1 MAESVELPS
10 RLAILPFRNK
20 VLLPGAI
27 IRIRCTSPSSVK
39 LVEQELWQREEKGLI
54 GILPVRDAAAASSSE
69 TASVGPTLSQGK
81 TRLGSDSSERS
92 SKTQAS
98 TSSDNVKLDG
108 KHQQEVF
115 HWHNRGVAARALH
128 LSRGVEKPS
137 GRVTYIVVLEGLCRF
152 NLNELITRG
161 TYYTA
166 RVSPLEMTNAVSLIS
181 VLNYFLSL
189 DILLELEQ
197 VDQDPDFIAL
207 SRQFKATAMEL
218 ISVLEQ
224 KQKTGGKTKVL
235 LETVPVH
242 KLADIFVASFEISF
256 EEQLSMLDSVDLK
269 VRLSKATELVD
280 RHLQSIRVA
289 EKITQKVEGQ
299 LSKSQKEFLLRQQT
313 KMRSAIRLCL
323 MLNIYKCVA
332 NFLAKMVSHQAALE
346 TQWMTYPPGLR
357 NRLLGDLVGAVSMR
371 AIKEELGDNDDD
383 EDDVAA
389 LERKM
394 QSAGM
399 PSNIWKHAQ
408 RELRRLK
415 KMQPQQPGY
424 NSSRVY
430 LELLAD
436 LPWQTVSEEHELDL
450 KAAKE
455 HLDNDHYGL
464 VKIKQRIIEYL
475 AVRKLKPD
483 ARGPV
488 LCFVGPPGV
497 GKTSLASSIAA
508 ALGRKF
514 VRISLGGIKDEADI
528 RGHRRTYI
536 GSMPGRLIDGIK
548 RVGVCNPV
556 MLLDEIDKTGS
567 DVRGDPAAALL
578 EVLDPEQNNTFNDH
592 YLNVPFDLSKVI
604 FVATANRMQPIPPP
618 LLDRMEVIELP
629 GYTPE
634 EKLRIA
640 MQYLIPRVLDQHGL
654 SSEFLQIPEGMVKLV
669 IQRYT
674 REAGV
679 RNLER
684 NLAALARAAAVRVVE
699 QEQAVPLRKDMHQLA
714 SPLLDNRLAE
724 GAELEMEVIPMNE
737 NKHEISNTFSIAS
750 PLVVDEPMLEK
761 VLGPPRFDDKEA
773 AERVASPGI
782 SVGLVWTAFGGEV
795 QFVEATATAGKGELH
810 LTGQLGDVIKESA
823 QIALTW
829 VRARATDLKLA
840 AANETNFLKGRD
852 VHIHFP
858 AGAVPKDGPSAG
870 VTLVT
875 ALVSLFSQKRVRA
888 DTAMTGEMTLR
899 GLVLPVGGIKD
910 KFYVVV
916 SVLAANANTF
926 AVIVFSYIIY
936 RAKLLGML
944 FDSLMPNSV
953 QFLKK
958 FKSCCKMECGDWK
971 ILAAHRYGIK
981 RVILPERNLKDLVEV
996 PAAVLGSLEVM
1007 FLFEA
1012 YCLSALS
1019 VHVEQRF
1026 TGLLWNCS
1034 ILPAKQMEDVLEQ
1047 AFEGGC
1053 PWRQHSKL

>member
-54 GILPVRDAAAASSSE
+54 GILPVRDAAE
-69 TASVGPTLSQGK
+69 TTSVGPMLSPGVG
-81 TRLGSDSSERS
+81 TDSGEGS
-92 SKTQAS
+92 SKIQVG
-98 TSSDNVKLDG
+98 TSDPHKLDG
-108 KHQQEVF
+108 KNQQEII
-115 HWHNRGVAARALH
+115 HWHTRGVAARALH

-152 NLNELITRG
+152 SVQELSTRG

-166 RVSPLEMTNAVSLIS
+166 RVAPVDMTKSEM
-181 VLNYFLSL
+181 
-189 DILLELEQ
+189 EQ
-197 VDQDPDFIAL
+197 VEQDPDFIVL

-218 ISVLEQ
+218 ISLLEQ
-224 KQKTGGKTKVL
+224 KQKTSGRTKVL

-242 KLADIFVASFEISF
+242 KLADIFVASFEMSF
-256 EEQLSMLDSVDLK
+256 EEQLSMLDSVDVK

-299 LSKSQKEFLLRQQT
+299 LSKTQKEFFLRQQ
-313 KMRSAIRLCL
+313 
-323 MLNIYKCVA
+323 
-332 NFLAKMVSHQAALE
+332 
-346 TQWMTYPPGLR
+346 
-357 NRLLGDLVGAVSMR
+357 MR

-394 QSAGM
+394 QSAAM
-399 PSNIWKHAQ
+399 PPDIWKHAQ

-436 LPWQTVSEEHELDL
+436 LPWQKANEECELDL
-450 KAAKE
+450 KAARE
-455 HLDNDHYGL
+455 RLDSDHYGL
-464 VKIKQRIIEYL
+464 VKVKQRIIEYL
-475 AVRKLKPD
+475 AVRKLKPE

-514 VRISLGGIKDEADI
+514 VRISLGGVKDEADI

-536 GSMPGRLIDGIK
+536 GSMPGRLIDGLK
-548 RVGVCNPV
+548 RVAVCNPV

-567 DVRGDPAAALL
+567 DVRGDPASALL
-578 EVLDPEQNNTFNDH
+578 EVLDPEQNRTFNDQ
-592 YLNVPFDLSKVI
+592 V
-604 FVATANRMQPIPPP
+604 QPIPPP

-634 EKLRIA
+634 EKLKIA
-640 MQYLIPRVLDQHGL
+640 IRHLIPRVLDQHGL
-654 SSEFLQIPEGMVKLV
+654 SSEFFQIPEDMVKLV

-684 NLAALARAAAVRVVE
+684 NLAALARAAAVRVAE
-699 QEQAVPLRKDMHQLA
+699 QEHHVPLSKDVHRLG
-714 SPLLDNRLAE
+714 SPLLESGLADGTE
-724 GAELEMEVIPMNE
+724 VEMEVIPMGVSN
-737 NKHEISNTFSIAS
+737 HEISNAFRVLS
-750 PLVVDEPMLEK
+750 PFIVDEAMLEK
-761 VLGPPRFDDKEA
+761 VLGPPRYDDKET
-773 AERVASPGI
+773 AERVASPGV

-795 QFVEATATAGKGELH
+795 QFVEATVMAGKGDLH

-829 VRARATDLKLA
+829 VRARAAELKLA
-840 AANETNFLKGRD
+840 SAEGINLLEGRD
-852 VHIHFP
+852 IHIHFP

-875 ALVSLFSQKRVRA
+875 SLVSLFSQRRVRA

-899 GLVLPVGGIKD
+899 GLVLPVGGVKD
-910 KFYVVV
+910 KV
-916 SVLAANANTF
+916 
-926 AVIVFSYIIY
+926 
-936 RAKLLGML
+936 
-944 FDSLMPNSV
+944 
-953 QFLKK
+953 
-958 FKSCCKMECGDWK
+958 
-971 ILAAHRYGIK
+971 LAAHRYGIK

-996 PAAVLGSLEVM
+996 PPPVLASLERYKAKKEKKDGEALAQQCINIEKSNWLTT
-1007 FLFEA
+1007 FLIIV
-1012 YCLSALS
+1012 S
-1019 VHVEQRF
+1019 
-1026 TGLLWNCS
+1026 G
-1034 ILPAKQMEDVLEQ
+1034 DV
-1047 AFEGGC
+1047 
-1053 PWRQHSKL
+1053 KL

>member
-1 MAESVELPS
+1 MADTVELPS
-10 RLAILPFRNK
+10 RLAILPFKNK

-27 IRIRCTSPSSVK
+27 IRIRCTSPTSVK
-39 LVEQELWQREEKGLI
+39 LVEQELWQREEKGMI
-54 GILPVRDAAAASSSE
+54 GILPVRDASAASSE
-69 TASVGPTLSQGK
+69 TPTV
-81 TRLGSDSSERS
+81 SDSVDQT
-92 SKTQAS
+92 SKVHHGG
-98 TSSDNVKLDG
+98 SSDSNTKVQND
-108 KHQQEVF
+108 VV

-152 NLNELITRG
+152 NVQELSTRG
-161 TYYTA
+161 TYHTA
-166 RVSPLEMTNAVSLIS
+166 KISSLEMTKT
-181 VLNYFLSL
+181 
-189 DILLELEQ
+189 EMEQ
-197 VDQDPDFIAL
+197 VEHDPDFIML

-224 KQKTGGKTKVL
+224 KQSTGGRTKVL

-256 EEQLSMLDSVDLK
+256 EEQLSMLDSVDAK

-299 LSKSQKEFLLRQQT
+299 LSKSQKEFLLRQQM
-313 KMRSAIRLCL
+313 K
-323 MLNIYKCVA
+323 
-332 NFLAKMVSHQAALE
+332 
-346 TQWMTYPPGLR
+346 
-357 NRLLGDLVGAVSMR
+357 
-371 AIKEELGDNDDD
+371 AIKEELGDNDDE
-383 EDDVAA
+383 EDDLAA

-399 PSNIWKHAQ
+399 PQNTWKLAL
-408 RELRRLK
+408 REFRRLK

-424 NSSRVY
+424 SSSRAY
-430 LELLAD
+430 LELLSD
-436 LPWQTVSEEHELDL
+436 LPWQKASKEHELDL
-450 KAAKE
+450 RAAQE
-455 HLDNDHYGL
+455 RLDNDHYGL
-464 VKIKQRIIEYL
+464 VKVKQRIIEYL

-508 ALGRKF
+508 ALDRKF
-514 VRISLGGIKDEADI
+514 VRISLGGVKDEADI

-536 GSMPGRLIDGIK
+536 GSMPGRLIDGLK
-548 RVGVCNPV
+548 KVAVCNPV

-567 DVRGDPAAALL
+567 DVRGDPASALL
-578 EVLDPEQNNTFNDH
+578 EVLDPEQNKTFNDH

-604 FVATANRMQPIPPP
+604 FVATANRAQPIPPP

-634 EKLRIA
+634 EKLKIA
-640 MQYLIPRVLDQHGL
+640 MRHLIPRVLDQHGL
-654 SSEFLQIPEGMVKLV
+654 SSEFLQIPKAMVQLV

-679 RNLER
+679 RSLER
-684 NLAALARAAAVRVVE
+684 NLAALARAAAVRVAE
-699 QEQAVPLRKDMHQLA
+699 QEQVVPLSKGVEGL
-714 SPLLDNRLAE
+714 STPLLENRLVDSAE
-724 GAELEMEVIPMNE
+724 VEMEVIPMGVN
-737 NKHEISNTFSIAS
+737 NRDISNTFRITS
-750 PLVVDEPMLEK
+750 PLVVDEAMVEK
-761 VLGPPRFDDKEA
+761 VLGPPKFDGKETE
-773 AERVASPGI
+773 ERVVTPGI
-782 SVGLVWTAFGGEV
+782 CVGLVWTTFGGEV
-795 QFVEATATAGKGELH
+795 QFVEASTMVGKGELH

-829 VRARATDLKLA
+829 VRARAADLKLA
-840 AANETNFLKGRD
+840 SAEGINLLEGRD

-858 AGAVPKDGPSAG
+858 AGAIPKDGPSAG

-875 ALVSLFSQKRVRA
+875 ALVSLFSQRKVRS

-910 KFYVVV
+910 K
-916 SVLAANANTF
+916 
-926 AVIVFSYIIY
+926 
-936 RAKLLGML
+936 
-944 FDSLMPNSV
+944 
-953 QFLKK
+953 
-958 FKSCCKMECGDWK
+958 

-981 RVILPERNLKDLVEV
+981 RVIIPERNLKDLVEV
-996 PAAVLGSLEVM
+996 PPSVLANLEI
-1007 FLFEA
+1007 
-1012 YCLSALS
+1012 
-1019 VHVEQRF
+1019 
-1026 TGLLWNCS
+1026 LL
-1034 ILPAKQMEDVLEQ
+1034 AKRMEDVLEQ
-1047 AFEGGC
+1047 AFDSGC

>member
-1 MAESVELPS
+1 MSVMAESVDLPT
-10 RLAILPFRNK
+10 RLGILPFRNK

-27 IRIRCTSPSSVK
+27 IRIRCTSPRSVK
-39 LVEQELWQREEKGLI
+39 LVEQELWQKEEKGLI
-54 GILPVRDAAAASSSE
+54 GILPVRDATE
-69 TASVGPTLSQGK
+69 ELSVGTMLSSGI
-81 TRLGSDSSERS
+81 GADSGERS
-92 SKTQAS
+92 SKVQVGA
-98 TSSDNVKLDG
+98 LDG
-108 KHQQEVF
+108 KNQEVI
-115 HWHNRGVAARALH
+115 HWHTRGVAARALH

-152 NLNELITRG
+152 SVQELNTRG

-166 RVSPLEMTNAVSLIS
+166 RVSPLDMTKA
-181 VLNYFLSL
+181 
-189 DILLELEQ
+189 ELEH
-197 VDQDPDFIAL
+197 VEQDADYVAL

-218 ISVLEQ
+218 ISALEQ
-224 KQKTGGKTKVL
+224 KQKTGGRTKVL

-256 EEQLSMLDSVDLK
+256 EEQLCMLDSVDLK
-269 VRLSKATELVD
+269 ARLSKATELVE

-299 LSKSQKEFLLRQQT
+299 LSKSQKEFLLRQQ
-313 KMRSAIRLCL
+313 
-323 MLNIYKCVA
+323 
-332 NFLAKMVSHQAALE
+332 
-346 TQWMTYPPGLR
+346 
-357 NRLLGDLVGAVSMR
+357 MR

-383 EDDVAA
+383 EDDLAA
-389 LERKM
+389 LEKKM
-394 QSAGM
+394 QDARM
-399 PSNIWKHAQ
+399 PPNVWKHAH

-436 LPWQTVSEEHELDL
+436 LPWEKTSEEHELDL
-450 KAAKE
+450 QAAKE
-455 HLDNDHYGL
+455 RLDSDHYGL
-464 VKIKQRIIEYL
+464 TKVKQRIIEYL

-514 VRISLGGIKDEADI
+514 IRISLGGVKDEADI

-536 GSMPGRLIDGIK
+536 GSMPGRLIDGLK
-548 RVGVCNPV
+548 RVSVCNPV

-567 DVRGDPAAALL
+567 DVRGDPASALL
-578 EVLDPEQNNTFNDH
+578 EVLDPEQNKTFNDH
-592 YLNVPFDLSKVI
+592 YLNVPFDLSKVV
-604 FVATANRMQPIPPP
+604 FVATANKVQPIPPA

-629 GYTPE
+629 GYTQE
-634 EKLRIA
+634 EKLNIA
-640 MQYLIPRVLDQHGL
+640 MHHLVPRVLDRHGL
-654 SSEFLQIPEGMVKLV
+654 STDNLNIPEDMVKLV

-684 NLAALARAAAVRVVE
+684 NIAALARAAAVVVAERE
-699 QEQAVPLRKDMHQLA
+699 QPTHLGKGIHQIS
-714 SPLLDNRLAE
+714 SPLVDNRLADDGE
-724 GAELEMEVIPMNE
+724 VEMEVIPMGEHN
-737 NKHEISNTFSIAS
+737 HDVSSSFRISL
-750 PLVVDEPMLEK
+750 PLIVDEAMVEK
-761 VLGPPRFDDKEA
+761 VLGPPRFDDNETSD
-773 AERVASPGI
+773 RVATPGV
-782 SVGLVWTAFGGEV
+782 SVGLVWTTFGGEV
-795 QFVEATATAGKGELH
+795 QFVETTSMVGKGDLH

-829 VRARATDLKLA
+829 VRSRATELNLA
-840 AANETNFLKGRD
+840 LDNVGLLDGRD

-875 ALVSLFSQKRVRA
+875 SLVSLFSHRCVRA

-910 KFYVVV
+910 KV
-916 SVLAANANTF
+916 
-926 AVIVFSYIIY
+926 
-936 RAKLLGML
+936 
-944 FDSLMPNSV
+944 
-953 QFLKK
+953 
-958 FKSCCKMECGDWK
+958 
-971 ILAAHRYGIK
+971 LAAHRYGIK

-996 PAAVLGSLEVM
+996 PAAVL
-1007 FLFEA
+1007 
-1012 YCLSALS
+1012 
-1019 VHVEQRF
+1019 
-1026 TGLLWNCS
+1026 NS
-1034 ILPAKQMEDVLEQ
+1034 IEIILAKRMEDVLEQ

-1053 PWRQHSKL
+1053 PWRQRSKL

>member
-1 MAESVELPS
+1 MAEPVELPN
-10 RLAILPFRNK
+10 RLGILAFRNK

-54 GILPVRDAAAASSSE
+54 GIVPVRDAAES
-69 TASVGPTLSQGK
+69 ASVGPALYPGGGT
-81 TRLGSDSSERS
+81 DSGER
-92 SKTQAS
+92 
-98 TSSDNVKLDG
+98 NVKNHSGLPETRKADG
-108 KHQQEVF
+108 KSQQEPV
-115 HWHNRGVAARALH
+115 HWHSRGVAARALH

-137 GRVTYIVVLEGLCRF
+137 GRVTYTVVLEGLCRF
-152 NLNELITRG
+152 SVLELNSRG
-161 TYYTA
+161 TYYIA
-166 RVSPLEMTNAVSLIS
+166 KISPL
-181 VLNYFLSL
+181 
-189 DILLELEQ
+189 DITKADMEQ
-197 VDQDPDFIAL
+197 AEQDPDFVSLA
-207 SRQFKATAMEL
+207 RQFKTTAMEL

-224 KQKTGGKTKVL
+224 KQKTGGRTKVL

-256 EEQLSMLDSVDLK
+256 EEQLCMLDSIDLK

-299 LSKSQKEFLLRQQT
+299 LSKSQREFLLRQQ
-313 KMRSAIRLCL
+313 
-323 MLNIYKCVA
+323 
-332 NFLAKMVSHQAALE
+332 
-346 TQWMTYPPGLR
+346 
-357 NRLLGDLVGAVSMR
+357 MR

-383 EDDVAA
+383 EDDIAV

-408 RELRRLK
+408 RELKRLK

-436 LPWQTVSEEHELDL
+436 LPWQKATEEQKLDL
-450 KAAKE
+450 QAAKE
-455 HLDNDHYGL
+455 RLDSDHYGL
-464 VKIKQRIIEYL
+464 VKVKQRIIEYL

-497 GKTSLASSIAA
+497 GKTSLATSIAA

-514 VRISLGGIKDEADI
+514 IRISLGGVKDEADI

-548 RVGVCNPV
+548 RVGVSNPV

-578 EVLDPEQNNTFNDH
+578 EVLDPEQNKTFNDH
-592 YLNVPFDLSKVI
+592 YLNVPYDLSKVI
-604 FVATANRMQPIPPP
+604 FVATANKVQPIPPP

-634 EKLRIA
+634 EKAKIA
-640 MQYLIPRVLDQHGL
+640 MQYLIPRVMDQHGL
-654 SSEFLQIPEGMVKLV
+654 SSEFLQIPEGMVKLI

-684 NLAALARAAAVRVVE
+684 NLSALARAAAVKVAEQDNTSAVSKDIHQFSSPVE
-699 QEQAVPLRKDMHQLA
+699 E
-714 SPLLDNRLAE
+714 SRLAE
-724 GAELEMEVIPMNE
+724 GAEVEMEVIPMGVSNQ
-737 NKHEISNTFSIAS
+737 EISNALQVVS
-750 PLVVDEPMLEK
+750 PLIVDESMLEN
-761 VLGPPRFDDKEA
+761 VLGPPRYDDRET
-773 AERVASPGI
+773 AERVSNPGV

-795 QFVEATATAGKGELH
+795 QFVEATAMAGKGELR

-829 VRARATDLKLA
+829 VRARAMELDLVATGEISLM
-840 AANETNFLKGRD
+840 EGRD
-852 VHIHFP
+852 IHIHFP

-875 ALVSLFSQKRVRA
+875 ALVSLLSRKRMRA
-888 DTAMTGEMTLR
+888 DTAMTGELTLR

-910 KFYVVV
+910 KV
-916 SVLAANANTF
+916 
-926 AVIVFSYIIY
+926 
-936 RAKLLGML
+936 
-944 FDSLMPNSV
+944 
-953 QFLKK
+953 
-958 FKSCCKMECGDWK
+958 
-971 ILAAHRYGIK
+971 LAAHRYGIK
-981 RVILPERNLKDLVEV
+981 RVILPERNIKDLAEV
-996 PAAVLGSLEVM
+996 PSAVLSNLEII
-1007 FLFEA
+1007 
-1012 YCLSALS
+1012 Y
-1019 VHVEQRF
+1019 
-1026 TGLLWNCS
+1026 
-1034 ILPAKQMEDVLEQ
+1034 AKRMEDVLEQ

-1053 PWRQHSKL
+1053 PWRQRARL

>member
-1 MAESVELPS
+1 MAESVELPG

-54 GILPVRDAAAASSSE
+54 GILPVRDAAAESQSAAS
-69 TASVGPTLSQGK
+69 TLAPGGG
-81 TRLGSDSSERS
+81 TNLGERS
-92 SKTQAS
+92 SKNQEE
-98 TSSDNVKLDG
+98 TSDSHKHGG
-108 KHQQEVF
+108 KNQQEVI
-115 HWHNRGVAARALH
+115 HWHNKGVAARALH

-152 NLNELITRG
+152 SVQELSTRG

-166 RVSPLEMTNAVSLIS
+166 RIIPLDMTKVEM
-181 VLNYFLSL
+181 
-189 DILLELEQ
+189 DQ
-197 VDQDPDFIAL
+197 VEQDPDFIAL

-224 KQKTGGKTKVL
+224 KQKTGGRTKVL

-256 EEQLSMLDSVDLK
+256 EEQISMLDSVDVK

-299 LSKSQKEFLLRQQT
+299 LSKSQKEFLLRQQ
-313 KMRSAIRLCL
+313 
-323 MLNIYKCVA
+323 
-332 NFLAKMVSHQAALE
+332 
-346 TQWMTYPPGLR
+346 
-357 NRLLGDLVGAVSMR
+357 MR

-394 QSAGM
+394 QDAGM
-399 PSNIWKHAQ
+399 PANIWKHAQ

-436 LPWQTVSEEHELDL
+436 LPWQKASEERELDL

-455 HLDNDHYGL
+455 RLDIDHYGL
-464 VKIKQRIIEYL
+464 VKVKQRIIEYL

-497 GKTSLASSIAA
+497 GKTSLASSIAT

-514 VRISLGGIKDEADI
+514 IRISLGGVKDEADI

-536 GSMPGRLIDGIK
+536 GSMPGRLIDGLK

-567 DVRGDPAAALL
+567 DVRGDPASALL
-578 EVLDPEQNNTFNDH
+578 EVLDPEQNKTFNDH

-640 MQYLIPRVLDQHGL
+640 MRHLIPRVLDQHGL
-654 SSEFLQIPEGMVKLV
+654 SFDFLQVPEAMVKLV

-684 NLAALARAAAVRVVE
+684 NLAALARAAAVRVAE
-699 QEQAVPLRKDMHQLA
+699 QDQAVPLSKDVQRLA
-714 SPLLDNRLAE
+714 SPLLDGRLADE
-724 GAELEMEVIPMNE
+724 AEVEMEVIPISVN
-737 NKHEISNTFSIAS
+737 NHDISNAFRVTS
-750 PLVVDEPMLEK
+750 PYIVDETMLEK
-761 VLGPPRFDDKEA
+761 VLGPPRYDDREA
-773 AERVASPGI
+773 ADRVATPGV

-795 QFVEATATAGKGELH
+795 QFVEATAMVGKGDLH

-829 VRARATDLKLA
+829 VRARATELKLA
-840 AANETNFLKGRD
+840 TVEESNLLEGRD
-852 VHIHFP
+852 IHIHFP

-875 ALVSLFSQKRVRA
+875 ALVSLFSHRRVRA

-910 KFYVVV
+910 KV
-916 SVLAANANTF
+916 
-926 AVIVFSYIIY
+926 
-936 RAKLLGML
+936 
-944 FDSLMPNSV
+944 
-953 QFLKK
+953 
-958 FKSCCKMECGDWK
+958 
-971 ILAAHRYGIK
+971 LAAHRYGIK

-996 PAAVLGSLEVM
+996 PSAVLSSLEI
-1007 FLFEA
+1007 
-1012 YCLSALS
+1012 
-1019 VHVEQRF
+1019 
-1026 TGLLWNCS
+1026 LL
-1034 ILPAKQMEDVLEQ
+1034 AKRMEDVLDQ

>member
-10 RLAILPFRNK
+10 RLGILPFRNK

-54 GILPVRDAAAASSSE
+54 GILPVRDAVES
-69 TASVGPTLSQGK
+69 TSVGSMLSSGVG
-81 TRLGSDSSERS
+81 TELGERS
-92 SKTQAS
+92 SKVQVS
-98 TSSDNVKLDG
+98 NSDSHKVDG
-108 KHQQEVF
+108 KSQQEII
-115 HWHNRGVAARALH
+115 HWHTRGVAARALH

-152 NLNELITRG
+152 SVQELSTRG

-166 RVSPLEMTNAVSLIS
+166 RVSPLDMTKSEM
-181 VLNYFLSL
+181 
-189 DILLELEQ
+189 EQ
-197 VDQDPDFIAL
+197 VEQEPDFITL
-207 SRQFKATAMEL
+207 SHRFKATAMEL

-224 KQKTGGKTKVL
+224 KQKTGGRTKVL

-299 LSKSQKEFLLRQQT
+299 LSKSQKEFLLRQQ
-313 KMRSAIRLCL
+313 
-323 MLNIYKCVA
+323 
-332 NFLAKMVSHQAALE
+332 
-346 TQWMTYPPGLR
+346 
-357 NRLLGDLVGAVSMR
+357 MR

-383 EDDVAA
+383 EDDLAA

-394 QSAGM
+394 QGAGM
-399 PSNIWKHAQ
+399 PPNVWKHAQ

-436 LPWQTVSEEHELDL
+436 LPWETASEELELDL
-450 KAAKE
+450 RSAKE
-455 HLDNDHYGL
+455 RLDSDHYGL
-464 VKIKQRIIEYL
+464 VKVKQRIIEYL

-508 ALGRKF
+508 SLGRKF
-514 VRISLGGIKDEADI
+514 VRISLGGVKDEADI

-536 GSMPGRLIDGIK
+536 GSMPGRLVDGLK
-548 RVGVCNPV
+548 KVAVCNPV

-567 DVRGDPAAALL
+567 DVRGDPASALL
-578 EVLDPEQNNTFNDH
+578 EVLDPEQNKTFNDH

-604 FVATANRMQPIPPP
+604 FVATANRVQPIPPP

-634 EKLRIA
+634 EKLKIA
-640 MQYLIPRVLDQHGL
+640 MRHLIPRVLDQHGL
-654 SSEFLQIPEGMVKLV
+654 SSEFLQIPEATVTLV

-679 RNLER
+679 RSLER
-684 NLAALARAAAVRVVE
+684 NLAALARAAAVRVAE
-699 QEQAVPLRKDMHQLA
+699 QEQTVPLSKDVQRLA
-714 SPLLDNRLAE
+714 SPLLDSRLAD
-724 GAELEMEVIPMNE
+724 GAEVEMEVIPMGHN
-737 NKHEISNTFSIAS
+737 HEVSTTSFRIAS
-750 PLVVDEPMLEK
+750 PLIVDEAMLEK
-761 VLGPPRFDDKEA
+761 VLGPPRFDDSEA
-773 AERVASPGI
+773 AERVATPGV
-782 SVGLVWTAFGGEV
+782 SVGLVWTTFGGEV
-795 QFVEATATAGKGELH
+795 QFVEASEMAGKGDLH

-829 VRARATDLKLA
+829 VRSRATELKLA
-840 AANETNFLKGRD
+840 PAEKTSLLEGRD
-852 VHIHFP
+852 IHIHFP

-875 ALVSLFSQKRVRA
+875 SLVSLFSKRRVRA

-910 KFYVVV
+910 KV
-916 SVLAANANTF
+916 
-926 AVIVFSYIIY
+926 
-936 RAKLLGML
+936 
-944 FDSLMPNSV
+944 
-953 QFLKK
+953 
-958 FKSCCKMECGDWK
+958 
-971 ILAAHRYGIK
+971 LAAHRYGIK

-996 PAAVLGSLEVM
+996 PPAVFANMEI
-1007 FLFEA
+1007 
-1012 YCLSALS
+1012 
-1019 VHVEQRF
+1019 
-1026 TGLLWNCS
+1026 LL
-1034 ILPAKQMEDVLEQ
+1034 AKRMEDVLEH

>member
-1 MAESVELPS
+1 MGLGE
-10 RLAILPFRNK
+10 RNPK
-20 VLLPGAI
+20 
-27 IRIRCTSPSSVK
+27 S
-39 LVEQELWQREEKGLI
+39 QI
-54 GILPVRDAAAASSSE
+54 GVSDA
-69 TASVGPTLSQGK
+69 QK
-81 TRLGSDSSERS
+81 I
-92 SKTQAS
+92 
-98 TSSDNVKLDG
+98 DG
-108 KHQQEVF
+108 KNQQEVIQ
-115 HWHNRGVAARALH
+115 WHTRGVAARALH

-152 NLNELITRG
+152 NVQELSTRG

-166 RVSPLEMTNAVSLIS
+166 RIT
-181 VLNYFLSL
+181 SL
-189 DILLELEQ
+189 DKTKPEMELVE
-197 VDQDPDFIAL
+197 QDPDFIAL
-207 SRQFKATAMEL
+207 SLQFKASAMDL

-224 KQKTGGKTKVL
+224 KQKTGGRTKVL

-256 EEQLSMLDSVDLK
+256 EEQLSMLDSVDIK
-269 VRLSKATELVD
+269 VRLSKATELVN

-299 LSKSQKEFLLRQQT
+299 LSKSQKEFLLRQQ
-313 KMRSAIRLCL
+313 
-323 MLNIYKCVA
+323 
-332 NFLAKMVSHQAALE
+332 
-346 TQWMTYPPGLR
+346 
-357 NRLLGDLVGAVSMR
+357 MR

-383 EDDVAA
+383 EDDVSA
-389 LERKM
+389 LEKKM
-394 QSAGM
+394 QNAGM
-399 PSNIWKHAQ
+399 PANIWKHAQ

-436 LPWQTVSEEHELDL
+436 LPWQTASEEHELDL

-455 HLDNDHYGL
+455 RLDSDHYGL
-464 VKIKQRIIEYL
+464 VKVKQRIIEYL

-497 GKTSLASSIAA
+497 GKTSLASSIAS

-514 VRISLGGIKDEADI
+514 VRISLGGVKDEADI

-536 GSMPGRLIDGIK
+536 GSMPGRLIDGLK
-548 RVGVCNPV
+548 KVAVCNPV

-567 DVRGDPAAALL
+567 DVRGDPASALL
-578 EVLDPEQNNTFNDH
+578 EVLDPEQNKTFNDH
-592 YLNVPFDLSKVI
+592 YLNVPYDLSKVI
-604 FVATANRMQPIPPP
+604 FVATANKAQPIPPP

-640 MQYLIPRVLDQHGL
+640 MRHLIPRVLDQHGL
-654 SSEFLQIPEGMVKLV
+654 SSDFLQIPEAMVKL
-669 IQRYT
+669 IIERYT
-674 REAGV
+674 REAGI

-684 NLAALARAAAVRVVE
+684 NLASLARAAAVRVAE
-699 QEQAVPLRKDMHQLA
+699 QGHVVPLSKDVHQLS
-714 SPLLDNRLAE
+714 SPLLESRLGESAE
-724 GAELEMEVIPMNE
+724 VEMEVISMGDN
-737 NKHEISNTFSIAS
+737 HEISSDFRINSSMI
-750 PLVVDEPMLEK
+750 VDESMLEK
-761 VLGPPRFDDKEA
+761 VLGPPRFDDKET
-773 AERVASPGI
+773 AERVAAPGI

-795 QFVEATATAGKGELH
+795 QFVEATSMAGKGDLH

-840 AANETNFLKGRD
+840 SAKETNLLDGRD

-858 AGAVPKDGPSAG
+858 AGAIPKDGPSAG

-875 ALVSLFSQKRVRA
+875 ALVSLFTHTRVRS

-899 GLVLPVGGIKD
+899 GLVLPVGGVKD
-910 KFYVVV
+910 KV
-916 SVLAANANTF
+916 
-926 AVIVFSYIIY
+926 
-936 RAKLLGML
+936 
-944 FDSLMPNSV
+944 
-953 QFLKK
+953 
-958 FKSCCKMECGDWK
+958 
-971 ILAAHRYGIK
+971 LAAHRYGIK

-996 PAAVLGSLEVM
+996 PSAVLTSME
-1007 FLFEA
+1007 
-1012 YCLSALS
+1012 
-1019 VHVEQRF
+1019 
-1026 TGLLWNCS
+1026 
-1034 ILPAKQMEDVLEQ
+1034 ILPAKRMEDVLEH

-1053 PWRQHSKL
+1053 PWRQTSKL

>member
-1 MAESVELPS
+1 MAESVELPG

-20 VLLPGAI
+20 VLLPGAF
-27 IRIRCTSPSSVK
+27 IRIRCTSQSSVK

-54 GILPVRDAAAASSSE
+54 GILPVRDAAEVTSMD
-69 TASVGPTLSQGK
+69 SVLSQGV
-81 TRLGSDSSERS
+81 GSESGERS
-92 SKTQAS
+92 SKVLVS
-98 TSSDNVKLDG
+98 TSDAHKVDAKN
-108 KHQQEVF
+108 HPEVI

-152 NLNELITRG
+152 NVEELSTRG
-161 TYYTA
+161 TYCTA
-166 RVSPLEMTNAVSLIS
+166 KISPLERTKAEM
-181 VLNYFLSL
+181 
-189 DILLELEQ
+189 EQ
-197 VDQDPDFIAL
+197 VEQDPDFVTL

-224 KQKTGGKTKVL
+224 KQKTGGRIKVL
-235 LETVPVH
+235 LETLPLH
-242 KLADIFVASFEISF
+242 KLADIFVASFEMSF
-256 EEQLSMLDSVDLK
+256 EEQLSMLDSIDPK

-299 LSKSQKEFLLRQQT
+299 LSKSQKEFLLRQQ
-313 KMRSAIRLCL
+313 
-323 MLNIYKCVA
+323 
-332 NFLAKMVSHQAALE
+332 
-346 TQWMTYPPGLR
+346 
-357 NRLLGDLVGAVSMR
+357 MR

-383 EDDVAA
+383 EDDLAA

-394 QSAGM
+394 QNAGM

-436 LPWQTVSEEHELDL
+436 LPWEKASEEQELDL
-450 KAAKE
+450 KAAKDR
-455 HLDNDHYGL
+455 LDCDHYGL
-464 VKIKQRIIEYL
+464 VKVKQRIIEYL

-514 VRISLGGIKDEADI
+514 MRISLGGVKDEADI

-536 GSMPGRLIDGIK
+536 GSMPGRLIDGLK

-567 DVRGDPAAALL
+567 DVRGDPASALL
-578 EVLDPEQNNTFNDH
+578 EVLDPEQNKSFNDH

-604 FVATANRMQPIPPP
+604 FVTTANRVQPIPPA

-629 GYTPE
+629 GYTAE

-640 MQYLIPRVLDQHGL
+640 MQHLIPRVLDQHGL
-654 SSEFLQIPEGMVKLV
+654 SSAFLQIPEDMVKLV

-684 NLAALARAAAVRVVE
+684 NLAALARAAAVRVAE
-699 QEQAVPLRKDMHQLA
+699 QEQADSVSKDVHKLA

-724 GAELEMEVIPMNE
+724 GAEMEMEVIPMGVN
-737 NKHEISNTFSIAS
+737 NHEIANAFKIAS
-750 PLVVDEPMLEK
+750 PLVVDEAMLEK
-761 VLGPPRFDDKEA
+761 ILGPPRFDDQEA
-773 AERVASPGI
+773 ADRVATPGV
-782 SVGLVWTAFGGEV
+782 SVGLVWTTFGGEV
-795 QFVEATATAGKGELH
+795 QFVEATATVGNGELH

-829 VRARATDLKLA
+829 VRARAADLKLSA
-840 AANETNFLKGRD
+840 AEETNLLQGRD
-852 VHIHFP
+852 IHIHFP

-888 DTAMTGEMTLR
+888 DTAMTGETTLR
-899 GLVLPVGGIKD
+899 GLVLPVGGVKD
-910 KFYVVV
+910 
-916 SVLAANANTF
+916 
-926 AVIVFSYIIY
+926 
-936 RAKLLGML
+936 
-944 FDSLMPNSV
+944 
-953 QFLKK
+953 
-958 FKSCCKMECGDWK
+958 K

-981 RVILPERNLKDLVEV
+981 RVILPARNLKDLVEV
-996 PAAVLGSLEVM
+996 PAAVLS
-1007 FLFEA
+1007 
-1012 YCLSALS
+1012 S
-1019 VHVEQRF
+1019 VEI
-1026 TGLLWNCS
+1026 LL
-1034 ILPAKQMEDVLEQ
+1034 AKRMEDVLEH
-1047 AFEGGC
+1047 AFDG
-1053 PWRQHSKL
+1053 RRHSKL

>member
-1 MAESVELPS
+1 MTESVELPN
-10 RLAILPFRNK
+10 RLGILPFRNK

-54 GILPVRDAAAASSSE
+54 GILPVRDAGAD
-69 TASVGPTLSQGK
+69 TSVGPTVAQG
-81 TRLGSDSSERS
+81 GVGGDSSERA
-92 SKTQAS
+92 SKVQVGAS
-98 TSSDNVKLDG
+98 DG
-108 KHQQEVF
+108 KNQQEVI

-152 NLNELITRG
+152 SVQELSTRG

-166 RVSPLEMTNAVSLIS
+166 RISSLEMTKI
-181 VLNYFLSL
+181 
-189 DILLELEQ
+189 EMEQ
-197 VDQDPDFIAL
+197 VEQDPDFIAL

-224 KQKTGGKTKVL
+224 KQKTGGRTKVL
-235 LETVPVH
+235 LETVPIH

-256 EEQLSMLDSVDLK
+256 EEQLVMLDSVDLK

-299 LSKSQKEFLLRQQT
+299 LSKSQKEFLLRQQ
-313 KMRSAIRLCL
+313 
-323 MLNIYKCVA
+323 
-332 NFLAKMVSHQAALE
+332 
-346 TQWMTYPPGLR
+346 
-357 NRLLGDLVGAVSMR
+357 MR

-383 EDDVAA
+383 EDDLVA

-399 PSNIWKHAQ
+399 PSNIWKHVQ
-408 RELRRLK
+408 KELRRLK

-424 NSSRVY
+424 TSSRVY
-430 LELLAD
+430 LELIAD
-436 LPWQTVSEEHELDL
+436 LPWEKASEEIDLDL

-455 HLDNDHYGL
+455 RLDSDHYGL
-464 VKIKQRIIEYL
+464 VRVKQRIIEYL

-497 GKTSLASSIAA
+497 GKTSLASSIAS

-514 VRISLGGIKDEADI
+514 IRISLGGVKDEADI

-536 GSMPGRLIDGIK
+536 GSMPGRLIDGLK

-567 DVRGDPAAALL
+567 DVRGDPASALL
-578 EVLDPEQNNTFNDH
+578 EVLDPEQNKTFNDH

-604 FVATANRMQPIPPP
+604 FVATANRAQPIPPP

-640 MQYLIPRVLDQHGL
+640 MQHLIPRVLDQHGL
-654 SSEFLQIPEGMVKLV
+654 GSEFLQIPEAMVKLV

-684 NLAALARAAAVRVVE
+684 NLAALARAAAVKVAEQE
-699 QEQAVPLRKDMHQLA
+699 QEQALPSSKDVHRLG
-714 SPLLDNRLAE
+714 SPLLDNRLAD
-724 GAELEMEVIPMNE
+724 GAEVEMEVIPMGE
-737 NKHEISNTFSIAS
+737 STHEVSNTFRITS
-750 PLVVDEPMLEK
+750 PLVVDEAMLEK
-761 VLGPPRFDDKEA
+761 VLGPPRFDDREA
-773 AERVASPGI
+773 AERVAAPGI
-782 SVGLVWTAFGGEV
+782 SVGLVWTNFGGEV
-795 QFVEATATAGKGELH
+795 QFVEATAMRGKGELH

-829 VRARATDLKLA
+829 VRARATDLQLVA
-840 AANETNFLKGRD
+840 EDGMNLLQGRD
-852 VHIHFP
+852 IHIHFP

-875 ALVSLFSQKRVRA
+875 ALVSLFSRKRVRA

-899 GLVLPVGGIKD
+899 GLVLPVGGVKD
-910 KFYVVV
+910 
-916 SVLAANANTF
+916 
-926 AVIVFSYIIY
+926 
-936 RAKLLGML
+936 
-944 FDSLMPNSV
+944 
-953 QFLKK
+953 
-958 FKSCCKMECGDWK
+958 K

-996 PAAVLGSLEVM
+996 PAAVLASLEI
-1007 FLFEA
+1007 
-1012 YCLSALS
+1012 
-1019 VHVEQRF
+1019 
-1026 TGLLWNCS
+1026 
-1034 ILPAKQMEDVLEQ
+1034 ILAKRMEDVLEQ

>member
-54 GILPVRDAAAASSSE
+54 GILPVRDDAAAATAE
-69 TASVGPTLSQGK
+69 TASVGPTLSQGA
-81 TRLGSDSSERS
+81 GSDTSEKS
-92 SKTQAS
+92 SKTPAS

-152 NLNELITRG
+152 NLHELSTRG
-161 TYYTA
+161 AYYTA
-166 RVSPLEMTNAVSLIS
+166 RISPLEMTKA
-181 VLNYFLSL
+181 
-189 DILLELEQ
+189 ELEQ
-197 VDQDPDFIAL
+197 VDQDPDFVSL
-207 SRQFKATAMEL
+207 SRQFKSSAMEL

-256 EEQLSMLDSVDLK
+256 EEQLSMLDSVELK

-299 LSKSQKEFLLRQQT
+299 LSKSQKEFLLRQQ
-313 KMRSAIRLCL
+313 
-323 MLNIYKCVA
+323 
-332 NFLAKMVSHQAALE
+332 
-346 TQWMTYPPGLR
+346 
-357 NRLLGDLVGAVSMR
+357 MR

-436 LPWQTVSEEHELDL
+436 LPWQTGSEQLELDL

-455 HLDNDHYGL
+455 QLDNDHYGL

-578 EVLDPEQNNTFNDH
+578 EVCS

-604 FVATANRMQPIPPP
+604 FVATANKMQPIPPP

-640 MQYLIPRVLDQHGL
+640 MQFLIPRVLDQHGL
-654 SSEFLQIPEGMVKLV
+654 SSEFLQIPEAMVEVV

-684 NLAALARAAAVRVVE
+684 NLAALARAAAVRVAE
-699 QEQAVPLRKDMHQLA
+699 QEQTVPLSKDMHRLA
-714 SPLLDNRLAE
+714 SPLLENRLSE
-724 GAELEMEVIPMNE
+724 GAEVEMEIIPMNE
-737 NKHEISNTFSIAS
+737 SNHEISNTFSIAS

-761 VLGPPRFDDKEA
+761 VLGPPQFDDREA
-773 AERVASPGI
+773 AERVATPGI

-795 QFVEATATAGKGELH
+795 QFVEATSMAGKGELH

-840 AANETNFLKGRD
+840 AAGESNLLEGRD

-858 AGAVPKDGPSAG
+858 AGATPKDGPSAG

-910 KFYVVV
+910 K
-916 SVLAANANTF
+916 
-926 AVIVFSYIIY
+926 
-936 RAKLLGML
+936 
-944 FDSLMPNSV
+944 
-953 QFLKK
+953 
-958 FKSCCKMECGDWK
+958 
-971 ILAAHRYGIK
+971 ILAAHRCGIK
-981 RVILPERNLKDLVEV
+981 RVILPERNLKDLAEV
-996 PAAVLGSLEVM
+996 PAAVLGSLEI
-1007 FLFEA
+1007 
-1012 YCLSALS
+1012 
-1019 VHVEQRF
+1019 
-1026 TGLLWNCS
+1026 LL
-1034 ILPAKQMEDVLEQ
+1034 AKRMEDVLEQ
-1047 AFEGGC
+1047 AFEDG
-1053 PWRQHSKL
+1053 WLWKQHSKL

>member
-1 MAESVELPS
+1 MADSVELPS

-54 GILPVRDAAAASSSE
+54 GILPVQDTAE
-69 TASVGPTLSQGK
+69 ASVGSMLSQGV
-81 TRLGSDSSERS
+81 GSESGGDRS
-92 SKTQAS
+92 SKAQVGA
-98 TSSDNVKLDG
+98 TSESLKVDG
-108 KHQQEVF
+108 KNQQEVIR
-115 HWHNRGVAARALH
+115 WHNRGVAARALH

-152 NLNELITRG
+152 SVQELSKRG
-161 TYYTA
+161 MYYTA
-166 RVSPLEMTNAVSLIS
+166 RISPAEMTKA
-181 VLNYFLSL
+181 
-189 DILLELEQ
+189 EMEQ
-197 VDQDPDFIAL
+197 VEHDPDFVTL

-218 ISVLEQ
+218 ISILEQ
-224 KQKTGGKTKVL
+224 KQKTGGRTKAL

-256 EEQLSMLDSVDLK
+256 EEQLCMLDSVDLK

-299 LSKSQKEFLLRQQT
+299 LSKSQKEFLLRQQ
-313 KMRSAIRLCL
+313 
-323 MLNIYKCVA
+323 
-332 NFLAKMVSHQAALE
+332 
-346 TQWMTYPPGLR
+346 
-357 NRLLGDLVGAVSMR
+357 MR

-430 LELLAD
+430 LELLAE
-436 LPWQTVSEEHELDL
+436 LPWQNASEVSELDI

-455 HLDNDHYGL
+455 RLDNDHYGL
-464 VKIKQRIIEYL
+464 VKVKQRIIEYL

-514 VRISLGGIKDEADI
+514 IRISLGGVKDEADI

-536 GSMPGRLIDGIK
+536 GSMPGRLIDGLK

-567 DVRGDPAAALL
+567 DVRGDPASALL
-578 EVLDPEQNNTFNDH
+578 EVLDPEQNGTFNDH

-604 FVATANRMQPIPPP
+604 FVATANRAQPIPAP

-640 MQYLIPRVLDQHGL
+640 MRHLIPRVLDQHGL
-654 SSEFLQIPEGMVKLV
+654 SSDFLQIPEDAVKIV

-684 NLAALARAAAVRVVE
+684 HLAALARAAAVRLAE
-699 QEQAVPLRKDMHQLA
+699 KDQTVPLSKDVQRLA
-714 SPLLDNRLAE
+714 TPLLENRLSEAAE
-724 GAELEMEVIPMNE
+724 MEMEVIPIGE
-737 NKHEISNTFSIAS
+737 NGHEISNGFRVAS
-750 PLVVDEPMLEK
+750 LVVDEAMLEK

-773 AERVASPGI
+773 SERVASPGI
-782 SVGLVWTAFGGEV
+782 TVGLVWTAFGGEV
-795 QFVEATATAGKGELH
+795 QFVEATSMAGKGELH

-829 VRARATDLKLA
+829 VRARATNLKSMDGQEISLL
-840 AANETNFLKGRD
+840 EGKD
-852 VHIHFP
+852 IHIHFP

-875 ALVSLFSQKRVRA
+875 TLVSLFSQQRVRA

-910 KFYVVV
+910 
-916 SVLAANANTF
+916 
-926 AVIVFSYIIY
+926 
-936 RAKLLGML
+936 
-944 FDSLMPNSV
+944 
-953 QFLKK
+953 
-958 FKSCCKMECGDWK
+958 K

-996 PAAVLGSLEVM
+996 PAAVLANLEI
-1007 FLFEA
+1007 
-1012 YCLSALS
+1012 
-1019 VHVEQRF
+1019 
-1026 TGLLWNCS
+1026 LL
-1034 ILPAKQMEDVLEQ
+1034 AKTMEDVLEQ
-1047 AFEGGC
+1047 AFEGGN
-1053 PWRQHSKL
+1053 PWKQQYSRL

>member
-54 GILPVRDAAAASSSE
+54 GILPVRDSAE
-69 TASVGPTLSQGK
+69 TATVAPSLSQGDHQCSEDCILSVFVFEYCEMISSIAG
-81 TRLGSDSSERS
+81 LGTDSVERNSKSQVGVSDAHKHE
-92 SKTQAS
+92 SKNA
-98 TSSDNVKLDG
+98 
-108 KHQQEVF
+108 QEVI

-152 NLNELITRG
+152 NVQELSTRG

-166 RVSPLEMTNAVSLIS
+166 RIT
-181 VLNYFLSL
+181 SL
-189 DILLELEQ
+189 DMTKTEMEQ
-197 VDQDPDFIAL
+197 VEQDPDFISL
-207 SRQFKATAMEL
+207 TRQFKATAMEL

-224 KQKTGGKTKVL
+224 KQKTGGRTKVL

-256 EEQLSMLDSVDLK
+256 EEQLSMLDSVDVK
-269 VRLSKATELVD
+269 VRISKATELVD

-299 LSKSQKEFLLRQQT
+299 LSKSQKEFLLRQQ
-313 KMRSAIRLCL
+313 
-323 MLNIYKCVA
+323 
-332 NFLAKMVSHQAALE
+332 
-346 TQWMTYPPGLR
+346 
-357 NRLLGDLVGAVSMR
+357 MR

-383 EDDVAA
+383 EDDLAA

-394 QSAGM
+394 QNAGM
-399 PSNIWKHAQ
+399 PTHIWKHAQ

-424 NSSRVY
+424 NSARVY

-436 LPWQTVSEEHELDL
+436 LPWQKASEERELDL
-450 KAAKE
+450 KAARE
-455 HLDNDHYGL
+455 RLDSDHYGL
-464 VKIKQRIIEYL
+464 VKVKQRIIEYL

-514 VRISLGGIKDEADI
+514 VRISLGGVKDEADI

-548 RVGVCNPV
+548 RVSVCNPV
-556 MLLDEIDKTGS
+556 MLLDEVDKTGS
-567 DVRGDPAAALL
+567 DIRGDPASALL
-578 EVLDPEQNNTFNDH
+578 EVLDPEQNKTFNDH
-592 YLNVPFDLSKVI
+592 YLNVPYDLSKVI
-604 FVATANRMQPIPPP
+604 FVATANRIQPIPPP

-640 MQYLIPRVLDQHGL
+640 MQHLIPRVLDQHGL
-654 SSEFLQIPEGMVKLV
+654 SSDFLQIPEEMVKLV

-684 NLAALARAAAVRVVE
+684 NLAALARAAAVKVAE
-699 QEQAVPLRKDMHQLA
+699 QEEAVPLSKDVQRLA
-714 SPLLDNRLAE
+714 SPLLESRLAD
-724 GAELEMEVIPMNE
+724 GAEVEMEVIPMSVN
-737 NKHEISNTFSIAS
+737 NHDISSAFKASS
-750 PLVVDEPMLEK
+750 PLIVDEAMLEK
-761 VLGPPRFDDKEA
+761 VLGPARYDDRET
-773 AERVASPGI
+773 AERVATAGV

-795 QFVEATATAGKGELH
+795 QFVEATAMVGKGDLH

-823 QIALTW
+823 QIAMTW
-829 VRARATDLKLA
+829 VRARATELKLA
-840 AANETNFLKGRD
+840 TVEESNLLEGRD
-852 VHIHFP
+852 IHIHFP

-875 ALVSLFSQKRVRA
+875 SLVSLFSQRRVRA

-910 KFYVVV
+910 KV
-916 SVLAANANTF
+916 
-926 AVIVFSYIIY
+926 
-936 RAKLLGML
+936 
-944 FDSLMPNSV
+944 
-953 QFLKK
+953 
-958 FKSCCKMECGDWK
+958 
-971 ILAAHRYGIK
+971 LAAHRYGIK

-996 PAAVLGSLEVM
+996 PSHVLSSLEI
-1007 FLFEA
+1007 
-1012 YCLSALS
+1012 
-1019 VHVEQRF
+1019 
-1026 TGLLWNCS
+1026 LL
-1034 ILPAKQMEDVLEQ
+1034 ARRMEDVLEQ

>member
-54 GILPVRDAAAASSSE
+54 GILPVRDTAE
-69 TASVGPTLSQGK
+69 TTTAIGPVVSQGV
-81 TRLGSDSSERS
+81 GSDSGERS
-92 SKTQAS
+92 SRVHVGAS
-98 TSSDNVKLDG
+98 DSHRLDA
-108 KHQQEVF
+108 KNQQENI

-137 GRVTYIVVLEGLCRF
+137 GRVTYIVILEGLCRF
-152 NLNELITRG
+152 SVQELSTRG

-166 RVSPLEMTNAVSLIS
+166 RISPLEMTKA
-181 VLNYFLSL
+181 
-189 DILLELEQ
+189 EMEQ
-197 VDQDPDFIAL
+197 VEQDPDFMTL
-207 SRQFKATAMEL
+207 SRQFKAAATEL

-280 RHLQSIRVA
+280 SHLQSIRVA

-299 LSKSQKEFLLRQQT
+299 LSKSQKEYLLRQQ
-313 KMRSAIRLCL
+313 
-323 MLNIYKCVA
+323 
-332 NFLAKMVSHQAALE
+332 
-346 TQWMTYPPGLR
+346 
-357 NRLLGDLVGAVSMR
+357 MR

-394 QSAGM
+394 QSAGL

-408 RELRRLK
+408 RELRMLK
-415 KMQPQQPGY
+415 KMQPLQPGY

-436 LPWQTVSEEHELDL
+436 LPWQKASEEHELDL
-450 KAAKE
+450 KAAKQ
-455 HLDNDHYGL
+455 HLDSDHYGL
-464 VKIKQRIIEYL
+464 VKVKQRIIEYL

-514 VRISLGGIKDEADI
+514 VRISLGGVKDEADI

-536 GSMPGRLIDGIK
+536 GSMPGRLIEGLK
-548 RVGVCNPV
+548 RVAVCNPV

-567 DVRGDPAAALL
+567 DVRGDPASALL
-578 EVLDPEQNNTFNDH
+578 EVLDPEQNKTFNDH
-592 YLNVPFDLSKVI
+592 YLNVPFDLSKVV
-604 FVATANRMQPIPPP
+604 FVATANRLQPVPPP

-634 EKLRIA
+634 EKLKIA
-640 MQYLIPRVLDQHGL
+640 MRHLIPRVLEQHGL
-654 SSEFLQIPEGMVKLV
+654 SSDFLQIPEAMVKLV

-684 NLAALARAAAVRVVE
+684 NLAALARAAAVRVAE
-699 QEQAVPLRKDMHQLA
+699 QEQTVPLSKDVHQLA
-714 SPLLDNRLAE
+714 SPLLENRLAE
-724 GAELEMEVIPMNE
+724 GGEVEMEIIPMAVN
-737 NKHEISNTFSIAS
+737 NHEISNEFRIAS
-750 PLVVDEPMLEK
+750 PLVVDEAILEK
-761 VLGPPRFDDKEA
+761 VLGPPRFDDREA
-773 AERVASPGI
+773 AERVSTPGV

-795 QFVEATATAGKGELH
+795 QFVEATAMVGKGKNQ
-810 LTGQLGDVIKESA
+810 G
-823 QIALTW
+823 
-829 VRARATDLKLA
+829 
-840 AANETNFLKGRD
+840 N
-852 VHIHFP
+852 
-858 AGAVPKDGPSAG
+858 
-870 VTLVT
+870 
-875 ALVSLFSQKRVRA
+875 
-888 DTAMTGEMTLR
+888 
-899 GLVLPVGGIKD
+899 
-910 KFYVVV
+910 
-916 SVLAANANTF
+916 
-926 AVIVFSYIIY
+926 
-936 RAKLLGML
+936 
-944 FDSLMPNSV
+944 
-953 QFLKK
+953 
-958 FKSCCKMECGDWK
+958 
-971 ILAAHRYGIK
+971 
-981 RVILPERNLKDLVEV
+981 
-996 PAAVLGSLEVM
+996 GS
-1007 FLFEA
+1007 
-1012 YCLSALS
+1012 
-1019 VHVEQRF
+1019 
-1026 TGLLWNCS
+1026 
-1034 ILPAKQMEDVLEQ
+1034 
-1047 AFEGGC
+1047 
-1053 PWRQHSKL
+1053 

>member
-1 MAESVELPS
+1 MADSVELPS

-54 GILPVRDAAAASSSE
+54 GILPVQDTAE
-69 TASVGPTLSQGK
+69 ASVGSMLSQGV
-81 TRLGSDSSERS
+81 GSESGGDRS
-92 SKTQAS
+92 SKTQVGA
-98 TSSDNVKLDG
+98 TSESLKVDG
-108 KHQQEVF
+108 KNQQEVIR
-115 HWHNRGVAARALH
+115 WHNRGVAARALH

-152 NLNELITRG
+152 SVQELSKRG
-161 TYYTA
+161 MYYTA
-166 RVSPLEMTNAVSLIS
+166 RISPAEMTKT
-181 VLNYFLSL
+181 
-189 DILLELEQ
+189 EMEQ
-197 VDQDPDFIAL
+197 VEHDPDFVTL

-218 ISVLEQ
+218 ISILEQ
-224 KQKTGGKTKVL
+224 KQKTGGRTKAL

-256 EEQLSMLDSVDLK
+256 EEQLCMLDSVDLK
-269 VRLSKATELVD
+269 VRLLKATELVD

-299 LSKSQKEFLLRQQT
+299 LSKSQKEFLLRQQ
-313 KMRSAIRLCL
+313 
-323 MLNIYKCVA
+323 
-332 NFLAKMVSHQAALE
+332 
-346 TQWMTYPPGLR
+346 
-357 NRLLGDLVGAVSMR
+357 MR

-399 PSNIWKHAQ
+399 PSNVWKHAQ

-424 NSSRVY
+424 NSSRAY
-430 LELLAD
+430 LELLAE
-436 LPWQTVSEEHELDL
+436 LPWQNASEVSELDL

-455 HLDNDHYGL
+455 RLDNDHYGL
-464 VKIKQRIIEYL
+464 VKVKQRIIEYL

-514 VRISLGGIKDEADI
+514 IRISLGGVKDEADI

-536 GSMPGRLIDGIK
+536 GSMPGRLIDGLK
-548 RVGVCNPV
+548 KVGVCNPV

-567 DVRGDPAAALL
+567 DVRGDPASALL
-578 EVLDPEQNNTFNDH
+578 EVLDPEQNGTFNDH

-604 FVATANRMQPIPPP
+604 FVATANRAQPIPAP

-640 MQYLIPRVLDQHGL
+640 MRHLIPRVLDQHGL
-654 SSEFLQIPEGMVKLV
+654 SSDFLQIPEDAVKLI

-684 NLAALARAAAVRVVE
+684 HLAALARAAAVRLAE
-699 QEQAVPLRKDMHQLA
+699 QDQTVPLRETHYI
-714 SPLLDNRLAE
+714 LLV
-724 GAELEMEVIPMNE
+724 MQ
-737 NKHEISNTFSIAS
+737 
-750 PLVVDEPMLEK
+750 
-761 VLGPPRFDDKEA
+761 PPRFDDKEA

-782 SVGLVWTAFGGEV
+782 TVGLVWTTFGGEV
-795 QFVEATATAGKGELH
+795 QFVEATSMAGKGELH

-829 VRARATDLKLA
+829 VTYCHIPYGQEISLLEGKDI
-840 AANETNFLKGRD
+840 
-852 VHIHFP
+852 HIHFP

-875 ALVSLFSQKRVRA
+875 TLVSLFSQQRVRA

-910 KFYVVV
+910 KVCEPVELVDAMEIGKRRNVQGLRF
-916 SVLAANANTF
+916 SV
-926 AVIVFSYIIY
+926 
-936 RAKLLGML
+936 
-944 FDSLMPNSV
+944 
-953 QFLKK
+953 
-958 FKSCCKMECGDWK
+958 SCC
-971 ILAAHRYGIK
+971 RYW
-981 RVILPERNLKDLVEV
+981 
-996 PAAVLGSLEVM
+996 
-1007 FLFEA
+1007 
-1012 YCLSALS
+1012 
-1019 VHVEQRF
+1019 
-1026 TGLLWNCS
+1026 LLIVTES
-1034 ILPAKQMEDVLEQ
+1034 RE
-1047 AFEGGC
+1047 
-1053 PWRQHSKL
+1053 

>member
-27 IRIRCTSPSSVK
+27 IRIRCTSPSSVQ

-54 GILPVRDAAAASSSE
+54 GILPVRDAAAATAE
-69 TASVGPTLSQGK
+69 TASVGPTLSHSK
-81 TRLGSDSSERS
+81 TRAGSDTSEKS
-92 SKTQAS
+92 SKTPAS

-152 NLNELITRG
+152 NLHELSTRG
-161 TYYTA
+161 AYYTA
-166 RVSPLEMTNAVSLIS
+166 RISPLEMTKA
-181 VLNYFLSL
+181 
-189 DILLELEQ
+189 ELEQ
-197 VDQDPDFIAL
+197 VDQDPDFVAL
-207 SRQFKATAMEL
+207 SRHFKATAMEL

-224 KQKTGGKTKVL
+224 KQKTGGRTKVL

-269 VRLSKATELVD
+269 ARLSKANELVD
-280 RHLQSIRVA
+280 QHLQSIRVA

-299 LSKSQKEFLLRQQT
+299 LSKSQKEFLLRQQ
-313 KMRSAIRLCL
+313 
-323 MLNIYKCVA
+323 
-332 NFLAKMVSHQAALE
+332 
-346 TQWMTYPPGLR
+346 
-357 NRLLGDLVGAVSMR
+357 MR

-389 LERKM
+389 IERKM

-424 NSSRVY
+424 NSSHVY

-436 LPWQTVSEEHELDL
+436 LPWQTGSEQLELDL

-455 HLDNDHYGL
+455 RLDNDHYGL

-514 VRISLGGIKDEADI
+514 ARISLGGIKDEADI

-567 DVRGDPAAALL
+567 DVRGDPASALL
-578 EVLDPEQNNTFNDH
+578 EVLDPEQNKTFNDH

-604 FVATANRMQPIPPP
+604 FVATANKMQPIPPP

-654 SSEFLQIPEGMVKLV
+654 SSEFLQIPEAMVELV

-684 NLAALARAAAVRVVE
+684 NLAALARAAAVRVAE
-699 QEQAVPLRKDMHQLA
+699 QEQTVPLSKDMHRLA
-714 SPLLDNRLAE
+714 SPLLENRLSE
-724 GAELEMEVIPMNE
+724 GAEVEMEVIPMNE
-737 NKHEISNTFSIAS
+737 NNHEISNTFSIAS

-761 VLGPPRFDDKEA
+761 VLGPPRFDDREA
-773 AERVASPGI
+773 AERVAAPGI

-795 QFVEATATAGKGELH
+795 QFVEVTSMAGKGELH

-840 AANETNFLKGRD
+840 AADETNLLEDRD

-910 KFYVVV
+910 K
-916 SVLAANANTF
+916 
-926 AVIVFSYIIY
+926 
-936 RAKLLGML
+936 
-944 FDSLMPNSV
+944 
-953 QFLKK
+953 
-958 FKSCCKMECGDWK
+958 

-981 RVILPERNLKDLVEV
+981 RVILPEKNLKDLVEV
-996 PAAVLGSLEVM
+996 PAAVLGSLEI
-1007 FLFEA
+1007 
-1012 YCLSALS
+1012 
-1019 VHVEQRF
+1019 
-1026 TGLLWNCS
+1026 LL
-1034 ILPAKQMEDVLEQ
+1034 AKRMEDVLEQ

-1053 PWRQHSKL
+1053 PWKQHSKL

>member
-1 MAESVELPS
+1 MAESVELPG

-20 VLLPGAI
+20 VLLPGAF
-27 IRIRCTSPSSVK
+27 IRIRCTSQSSVK

-54 GILPVRDAAAASSSE
+54 GILPVQDAAGTTSMDSM
-69 TASVGPTLSQGK
+69 LSQGV
-81 TRLGSDSSERS
+81 GSESGERS
-92 SKTQAS
+92 SNVQVS
-98 TSSDNVKLDG
+98 TSDAHKVDG
-108 KHQQEVF
+108 KNTSEVI

-152 NLNELITRG
+152 NIEELNTRG
-161 TYYTA
+161 PYCTA
-166 RVSPLEMTNAVSLIS
+166 KISPLEMTKS
-181 VLNYFLSL
+181 
-189 DILLELEQ
+189 EMEQ
-197 VDQDPDFIAL
+197 VEQDPDFVTL
-207 SRQFKATAMEL
+207 SRQFKAIAMEL
-218 ISVLEQ
+218 ISILEQ
-224 KQKTGGKTKVL
+224 KQKTGGRIKVL
-235 LETVPVH
+235 LETLPFH

-256 EEQLSMLDSVDLK
+256 EEQLCMLDSVDPK
-269 VRLSKATELVD
+269 VRLLKATELVD

-299 LSKSQKEFLLRQQT
+299 LSKSQKEYLLRQQ
-313 KMRSAIRLCL
+313 
-323 MLNIYKCVA
+323 
-332 NFLAKMVSHQAALE
+332 
-346 TQWMTYPPGLR
+346 
-357 NRLLGDLVGAVSMR
+357 MR

-383 EDDVAA
+383 EDDLAS

-394 QSAGM
+394 QNAGM

-430 LELLAD
+430 LDLLAD
-436 LPWQTVSEEHELDL
+436 LPWQKASEEQELDL
-450 KAAKE
+450 KAAKD
-455 HLDNDHYGL
+455 HLDCDHYGL

-475 AVRKLKPD
+475 AVRKVDRTLKPD

-514 VRISLGGIKDEADI
+514 IRISLGGVKDEADI

-536 GSMPGRLIDGIK
+536 GSMPGRLIDGLK

-567 DVRGDPAAALL
+567 DVRGDPASALL
-578 EVLDPEQNNTFNDH
+578 EVLDPEQNKSFNDH

-629 GYTPE
+629 GYTAE

-640 MQYLIPRVLDQHGL
+640 MQHLIPRVLGQHGL
-654 SSEFLQIPEGMVKLV
+654 SSAFLQIPEDMVKLV

-684 NLAALARAAAVRVVE
+684 NLAALARAAAVRVAE
-699 QEQAVPLRKDMHQLA
+699 REQAVSVSKDVHKIT

-724 GAELEMEVIPMNE
+724 GAELEMEVIPMGVN
-737 NKHEISNTFSIAS
+737 NHEISNAFRIAS
-750 PLVVDEPMLEK
+750 PLVVDEAMLEK
-761 VLGPPRFDDKEA
+761 ILGPPRFDDREA
-773 AERVASPGI
+773 ADRVATPGV

-795 QFVEATATAGKGELH
+795 QFVEATSVVGNGELH
-810 LTGQLGDVIKESA
+810 LTGQLGDV
-823 QIALTW
+823 
-829 VRARATDLKLA
+829 RARVADLKLA
-840 AANETNFLKGRD
+840 AAEDTDLLQGKD
-852 VHIHFP
+852 IHIHFP
-858 AGAVPKDGPSAG
+858 AGAVHKDGPSAG

-875 ALVSLFSQKRVRA
+875 ALVSLFSQKNVRA

-899 GLVLPVGGIKD
+899 GLVLPVGGVKD
-910 KFYVVV
+910 KV
-916 SVLAANANTF
+916 
-926 AVIVFSYIIY
+926 
-936 RAKLLGML
+936 
-944 FDSLMPNSV
+944 
-953 QFLKK
+953 
-958 FKSCCKMECGDWK
+958 
-971 ILAAHRYGIK
+971 LAAHRYGIK
-981 RVILPERNLKDLVEV
+981 RVILPERNLKDLIEV
-996 PAAVLGSLEVM
+996 PAAVLSSLEQSEWKTCWSMHLMGDVPGDNTNTQNYDKALELKGIDLSNM
-1007 FLFEA
+1007 SPATGDSNLTCCLREHVNEA
-1012 YCLSALS
+1012 RYPIPSNS
-1019 VHVEQRF
+1019 SSSSSSFVF
-1026 TGLLWNCS
+1026 S
-1034 ILPAKQMEDVLEQ
+1034 
-1047 AFEGGC
+1047 F
-1053 PWRQHSKL
+1053 

>member
-27 IRIRCTSPSSVK
+27 IRIRCTSPSSVQ

-54 GILPVRDAAAASSSE
+54 GILPVRDAAAATAE
-69 TASVGPTLSQGK
+69 TASVGPTLSHSK
-81 TRLGSDSSERS
+81 TRAGSDTSEKSSR
-92 SKTQAS
+92 TPAS

-152 NLNELITRG
+152 NLHELSTRG
-161 TYYTA
+161 AYYTA
-166 RVSPLEMTNAVSLIS
+166 RISPLEMTKA
-181 VLNYFLSL
+181 
-189 DILLELEQ
+189 ELEQ
-197 VDQDPDFIAL
+197 VDQDPDFVAL
-207 SRQFKATAMEL
+207 SRHFKATAMEL

-224 KQKTGGKTKVL
+224 KQKTGGRTKVL

-269 VRLSKATELVD
+269 ARLSKANELVD
-280 RHLQSIRVA
+280 QHLQSIRVA

-299 LSKSQKEFLLRQQT
+299 LSKSQKEFLLRQQ
-313 KMRSAIRLCL
+313 
-323 MLNIYKCVA
+323 
-332 NFLAKMVSHQAALE
+332 
-346 TQWMTYPPGLR
+346 
-357 NRLLGDLVGAVSMR
+357 MR

-389 LERKM
+389 IERKM

-424 NSSRVY
+424 NSSHVY

-436 LPWQTVSEEHELDL
+436 LPWQTGSEQLELDL
-450 KAAKE
+450 KAAKKR
-455 HLDNDHYGL
+455 LDNDHYGL

-567 DVRGDPAAALL
+567 DVRGDPASALL
-578 EVLDPEQNNTFNDH
+578 EVLDPEQNKTFNDH

-604 FVATANRMQPIPPP
+604 FVATANKLQPIPPP

-654 SSEFLQIPEGMVKLV
+654 SSEFLQIPEAMVELV

-684 NLAALARAAAVRVVE
+684 NLAALARAAAVRVAE
-699 QEQAVPLRKDMHQLA
+699 QEQTVPLSKDMHQLA
-714 SPLLDNRLAE
+714 SPLLENRLSE
-724 GAELEMEVIPMNE
+724 GAEVEMEVIPMNE
-737 NKHEISNTFSIAS
+737 NNHEISNTFSIAS

-761 VLGPPRFDDKEA
+761 VLGPPRFDDREA
-773 AERVASPGI
+773 AERVAAPGI

-795 QFVEATATAGKGELH
+795 QFVEASSMVGKGELH

-840 AANETNFLKGRD
+840 AADETNLLEDRD

-910 KFYVVV
+910 KV
-916 SVLAANANTF
+916 SSF
-926 AVIVFSYIIY
+926 AHVWFAYI
-936 RAKLLGML
+936 KG
-944 FDSLMPNSV
+944 
-953 QFLKK
+953 
-958 FKSCCKMECGDWK
+958 
-971 ILAAHRYGIK
+971 
-981 RVILPERNLKDLVEV
+981 
-996 PAAVLGSLEVM
+996 AVS
-1007 FLFEA
+1007 
-1012 YCLSALS
+1012 
-1019 VHVEQRF
+1019 
-1026 TGLLWNCS
+1026 
-1034 ILPAKQMEDVLEQ
+1034 
-1047 AFEGGC
+1047 
-1053 PWRQHSKL
+1053 

>member
-27 IRIRCTSPSSVK
+27 IRIRCTSPTSVK
-39 LVEQELWQREEKGLI
+39 LVEQELWQREEKGMI
-54 GILPVRDAAAASSSE
+54 GILPVRDAAE
-69 TASVGPTLSQGK
+69 VKPVGPTMSQGLDSLDQSSK
-81 TRLGSDSSERS
+81 LQGGSSDSH
-92 SKTQAS
+92 
-98 TSSDNVKLDG
+98 KLDA
-108 KHQQEVF
+108 KNQNDVV

-152 NLNELITRG
+152 SVQELSTRG
-161 TYYTA
+161 TYHTA
-166 RVSPLEMTNAVSLIS
+166 RISSLEMTKT
-181 VLNYFLSL
+181 
-189 DILLELEQ
+189 EMEQ
-197 VDQDPDFIAL
+197 VEQDPDFIML

-218 ISVLEQ
+218 ISLLEQ
-224 KQKTGGKTKVL
+224 KQKTGGRTKVL

-256 EEQLSMLDSVDLK
+256 EEQLSMLDSVDPK

-289 EKITQKVEGQ
+289 EKISQKVEGQ
-299 LSKSQKEFLLRQQT
+299 LSKSQKEFLLRQQ
-313 KMRSAIRLCL
+313 
-323 MLNIYKCVA
+323 
-332 NFLAKMVSHQAALE
+332 
-346 TQWMTYPPGLR
+346 
-357 NRLLGDLVGAVSMR
+357 MR
-371 AIKEELGDNDDD
+371 AIKEELGDDDDD
-383 EDDVAA
+383 EDDLEA

-394 QSAGM
+394 ESAGM
-399 PSNIWKHAQ
+399 PQNIWKHSH

-424 NSSRVY
+424 SSSRAY

-436 LPWQTVSEEHELDL
+436 LPWQKASKEIELDL
-450 KAAKE
+450 RAAQE
-455 HLDNDHYGL
+455 RLDRDHYGL
-464 VKIKQRIIEYL
+464 VKVKQRIIEYL

-497 GKTSLASSIAA
+497 GKTSLASSIAS

-514 VRISLGGIKDEADI
+514 VRISLGGVKDEADI

-536 GSMPGRLIDGIK
+536 GSMPGRLIDGLK
-548 RVGVCNPV
+548 RVAVCNPV

-567 DVRGDPAAALL
+567 DIRGDPASALL
-578 EVLDPEQNNTFNDH
+578 EVLDPEQNKTFNDH

-604 FVATANRMQPIPPP
+604 FVATANRAQPIPPP

-629 GYTPE
+629 GYTAE
-634 EKLRIA
+634 EKLSIA
-640 MQYLIPRVLDQHGL
+640 MRHLIPRVLEQHGL

-669 IQRYT
+669 IHRYT

-684 NLAALARAAAVRVVE
+684 NLASLARAAAVRVAE
-699 QEQAVPLRKDMHQLA
+699 QEQFVPLNKGMEGLA
-714 SPLLDNRLAE
+714 TPLLENRLVD
-724 GAELEMEVIPMNE
+724 GAEVEMEVIPMGVN
-737 NKHEISNTFSIAS
+737 NQDISNTFRITS
-750 PLVVDEPMLEK
+750 PLVVDEAMLEK
-761 VLGPPRFDDKEA
+761 VLGPPKFDGREA
-773 AERVASPGI
+773 EQRVATPGV
-782 SVGLVWTAFGGEV
+782 SVGLVWTSFGGEV
-795 QFVEATATAGKGELH
+795 QFVEATAMVGKGELH

-829 VRARATDLKLA
+829 VRTRAADLRLA
-840 AANETNFLKGRD
+840 ATEGINLLEGRD

-875 ALVSLFSQKRVRA
+875 ALVSLFSQKRMRS

-910 KFYVVV
+910 K
-916 SVLAANANTF
+916 
-926 AVIVFSYIIY
+926 
-936 RAKLLGML
+936 
-944 FDSLMPNSV
+944 
-953 QFLKK
+953 
-958 FKSCCKMECGDWK
+958 
-971 ILAAHRYGIK
+971 ILAAHRYGIR
-981 RVILPERNLKDLVEV
+981 RVILPEKNLKDLAEV
-996 PAAVLGSLEVM
+996 PSSVLNNLEIH
-1007 FLFEA
+1007 L
-1012 YCLSALS
+1012 
-1019 VHVEQRF
+1019 
-1026 TGLLWNCS
+1026 
-1034 ILPAKQMEDVLEQ
+1034 AKRMEDVLEQ

>member
-1 MAESVELPS
+1 MAESVELPG

-20 VLLPGAI
+20 VLLPGAF
-27 IRIRCTSPSSVK
+27 IRIRCTSQSSVK

-54 GILPVRDAAAASSSE
+54 GILPVRDAAEMTSMD
-69 TASVGPTLSQGK
+69 SVLSQGV
-81 TRLGSDSSERS
+81 GSESVELSL
-92 SKTQAS
+92 KVQVS
-98 TSSDNVKLDG
+98 TSDAHKVDG
-108 KHQQEVF
+108 KNHPGVI

-137 GRVTYIVVLEGLCRF
+137 GRVTYIIVLEGLCRF
-152 NLNELITRG
+152 NVVELSTRG
-161 TYYTA
+161 PYCTA
-166 RVSPLEMTNAVSLIS
+166 KISPLEMTKA
-181 VLNYFLSL
+181 
-189 DILLELEQ
+189 EMEQ
-197 VDQDPDFIAL
+197 VEQDPDFVTL

-224 KQKTGGKTKVL
+224 KQKTGGRKKVL
-235 LETVPVH
+235 LEMLPLH
-242 KLADIFVASFEISF
+242 KLADIFVASFEMSF
-256 EEQLSMLDSVDLK
+256 EEQLSMLDSIDPK

-280 RHLQSIRVA
+280 RHLQSIRIA

-299 LSKSQKEFLLRQQT
+299 LSKSQKEFLLRQQ
-313 KMRSAIRLCL
+313 
-323 MLNIYKCVA
+323 
-332 NFLAKMVSHQAALE
+332 
-346 TQWMTYPPGLR
+346 
-357 NRLLGDLVGAVSMR
+357 MR

-383 EDDVAA
+383 EDDLAA

-436 LPWQTVSEEHELDL
+436 LPWQKASEEQELDL
-450 KAAKE
+450 KAAKDR
-455 HLDNDHYGL
+455 LDSDHYGL
-464 VKIKQRIIEYL
+464 VKVKQRIIEYL

-514 VRISLGGIKDEADI
+514 VRISLGGVKDEADI

-536 GSMPGRLIDGIK
+536 GSMPGHLIDGLK
-548 RVGVCNPV
+548 RADVCNPV

-567 DVRGDPAAALL
+567 EVRGDPASALL
-578 EVLDPEQNNTFNDH
+578 EVLDPEQNKSFNDH

-604 FVATANRMQPIPPP
+604 FVATANKVQPIPPP

-629 GYTPE
+629 GYTAE

-640 MQYLIPRVLDQHGL
+640 MQHLIPRVLDQHGL
-654 SSEFLQIPEGMVKLV
+654 SSEFLQIPEAMVKLV

-674 REAGV
+674 MEAGV

-684 NLAALARAAAVRVVE
+684 NLAALARAAAVRVAE
-699 QEQAVPLRKDMHQLA
+699 QEQAVSVSKDVHKLA

-724 GAELEMEVIPMNE
+724 GAEMEMEVIPMGVN
-737 NKHEISNTFSIAS
+737 NHEISNAFRIAS
-750 PLVVDEPMLEK
+750 LLVVDEAMLEK
-761 VLGPPRFDDKEA
+761 TLGPPRFDDREA
-773 AERVASPGI
+773 ANRVATPGV
-782 SVGLVWTAFGGEV
+782 SVGLVWTTFGGEV
-795 QFVEATATAGKGELH
+795 QFVEATTMVGNGELH

-829 VRARATDLKLA
+829 VRARAADLKLA
-840 AANETNFLKGRD
+840 ATEETNLLQGRD
-852 VHIHFP
+852 IHIHFP
-858 AGAVPKDGPSAG
+858 AGSVPKDGPSAG

-875 ALVSLFSQKRVRA
+875 ALVSLFSQRSVRA

-899 GLVLPVGGIKD
+899 GLVLPVSGIKD
-910 KFYVVV
+910 
-916 SVLAANANTF
+916 
-926 AVIVFSYIIY
+926 
-936 RAKLLGML
+936 
-944 FDSLMPNSV
+944 
-953 QFLKK
+953 
-958 FKSCCKMECGDWK
+958 K
-971 ILAAHRYGIK
+971 ILAAHRHGIK

-996 PAAVLGSLEVM
+996 PAAVLSSLEI
-1007 FLFEA
+1007 
-1012 YCLSALS
+1012 
-1019 VHVEQRF
+1019 
-1026 TGLLWNCS
+1026 LL
-1034 ILPAKQMEDVLEQ
+1034 AKRMEDVLEH
-1047 AFEGGC
+1047 AFDGGC